1 MFSEKKNL
9 SVRRKIFKVWRGEK
23 NVSVEFRVFGK
34 KRNVWGRKK
43 IKVFWVK
50 ILLSSCSLVGL
61 YVNSQVKV
69 KKSTVGDKNNCRCLK
84 LRLQRKFKIRDSYL
98 LDSYPLVGRHVVKHG
113 LKEKSEI

>member
-1 MFSEKKNL
+1 MKKGEKK
-9 SVRRKIFKVWRGEK
+9 K
-23 NVSVEFRVFGK
+23 NVSVDV
-34 KRNVWGRKK
+34 RKK
-43 IKVFWVK
+43 MEIERKVPEKKVK

-69 KKSTVGDKNNCRCLK
+69 KKNTVGDKNNCRCLK